1 MNPVILTVNKILSFH
16 VVEYF
21 PPADFAQGK
30 KIVIIGTSFI
40 GMFTEWCHVFFS
52 SHAFRL

>member
-40 GMFTEWCHVFFS
+40 GMFTEWCHVFF
-52 SHAFRL
+52 FLPCL